1 MTVGMPFLGKF
12 QVGQD
17 GELATFSN
25 GGAPPSG
32 TTLIAYVIPGGVSFW
47 SSVIWQLIAEPPT
60 GSGPAALMY
69 MSLGGEEGVSLI
81 PFSTSIIFAT
91 QFLLIPDVNDP
102 SLVNFALQE
111 GGAPGSILFP
121 PGSIQWLTLGAAG
134 GQLGFTSTTND
145 YSWVDLTGEAMSGL
159 ALPGAIFSYADLT
172 NLSLNGSTMP
182 NADFRNVASLS
193 GASFVKSVLTSA
205 RFDGVDLTG
214 VDFTGADLT
223 GAIFDGAILAATELG
238 GTNMTG
244 ASFANCDMTTAL
256 YSAPPLFST
265 SSDRLT
271 SFAGATLDYLFIG
284 LSWTCLNLSQAN
296 IVGLPASLAGLNA
309 VYANLSGLQLS
320 GKDLTGADFS
330 NATLQDVNF
339 VGSTL
344 DSAQFVD
351 AQLQGDSTIASAVL
365 SGCNLIDANFQGAN
379 LTSVELSNSFF
390 YGGAASVSKATLQLA
405 DFGGAYL
412 EKVNFSTVLNADFEG
427 VNFTN
432 ACLVNANFNNCN
444 IRDFSGKRA
453 NFSGACLQGAT
464 FRGAQVFANLF
475 NAAVAEEAGTIQVTT
490 LFGTPPTLQT
500 IPIPY
505 GKTIGLEQA
514 TNSQTV
520 CPDNSDGPCSAQQLM
535 GTNPPTSWQPANAD
549 ELRAAPPPVP
559 CDRPIRYHGRIVDR
573 IP

>member
-1 MTVGMPFLGKF
+1 MPFLGKF
-12 QVGQD
+12 QVGAVGD
-17 GELATFSN
+17 PMPFSN

-32 TTLIAYVIPGGVSFW
+32 TTLIAYLIPGGDSFW
-47 SSVIWQLIAEPPT
+47 SNVIWQLIAEPPT
-60 GSGPAALMY
+60 GSGPAGLTY
-69 MSLGGEEGVSLI
+69 MSLGGEDGTSLI
-81 PFSTSIIFAT
+81 PFSTSIIFAA
-91 QFLLIPDVNDP
+91 QFLLLPDINDP

-111 GGAPGSILFP
+111 GGAPTTIPIFP
-121 PGSIQWLTLGAAG
+121 AGSIQWLTLGAAG
-134 GQLGFTSTTND
+134 GQLGVTSTTND

-172 NLSLNGSTMP
+172 DLSLNGSAMA

-193 GASFVKSVLTSA
+193 RTSFVNSVLTSA

-223 GAIFDGAILAATELG
+223 GAVFDGAILAGTQLG

-244 ASFANCDMTTAL
+244 ASFANCDMTTGL
-256 YSAPPLFST
+256 YSSPPLFST
-265 SSDRLT
+265 SYDTPT

-284 LSWTCLNLSQAN
+284 LTWTCLDLSRAN

-351 AQLQGDSTIASAVL
+351 AQLQGDSTIASAEL
-365 SGCNLIDANFQGAN
+365 SGCSLIDANFQGAN
-379 LTSVELSNSFF
+379 LTSVEFSNSFF
-390 YGGAASVSKATLQLA
+390 YGGEASVSGATLQLA

-412 EKVNFSTVLNADFEG
+412 EKVNFSKVLNADFEG

-432 ACLVNANFNNCN
+432 ACLVNANFDNCT
-444 IRDFSGKRA
+444 IRDFTGKRA
-453 NFSGACLQGAT
+453 NFSGACLQGAS
-464 FRGAQVFANLF
+464 FKGAQVFANLF

-514 TNSQTV
+514 TNDQTV

-535 GTNPPTSWQPANAD
+535 GSNPPTSWQPANAA
-549 ELRAAPPPVP
+549 ELRVAHPPVP
-559 CDRPIRYHGRIVDR
+559 CDRPIRHHGRIFEHER
-573 IP
+573 ES